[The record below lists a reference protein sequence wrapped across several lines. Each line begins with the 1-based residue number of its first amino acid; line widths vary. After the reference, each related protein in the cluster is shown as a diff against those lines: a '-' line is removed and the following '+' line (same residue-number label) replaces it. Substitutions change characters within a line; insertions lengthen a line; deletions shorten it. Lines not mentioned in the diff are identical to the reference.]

1 MMEPYVLDHVENEN
15 GNVIRSFSPK
25 TWRTVMTKDEADLL
39 KNLMRAVVTD
49 GTGSNAQGDGYTVA
63 GKTGS
68 AEWASGK
75 DTHAW
80 FIGFANV
87 DDPEI
92 AVSVIVEEGGS
103 GGSVAAPV
111 ARAVFD
117 AYYEA
122 KNS

>member
-1 MMEPYVLDHVENEN
+1 
-15 GNVIRSFSPK
+15 
-25 TWRTVMTKDEADLL
+25 
-39 KNLMRAVVTD
+39 MRRVTD
-49 GTGSNAQGDGYTVA
+49 TQSPVRLVRP
-63 GKTGS
+63 S
-68 AEWASGK
+68 K

-80 FIGFANV
+80 FIRFANV